1 VPLSGGINY
10 CESILHLY
18 AFFICIRRSYPAILQ
33 ALSEA
38 ISRESDPPALDNICG
53 AVARLICTNHEAV
66 PLGQVLP
73 VFLNHLPLK
82 EDFEENDMVQKAF
95 RVLYMNDLPS
105 IEPHLEQMLIITID
119 SVYNKQVAS
128 EEASESAMNFMKEI
142 RTHYPDTFNKVANT
156 NPEVFNYVQAL

>member
-1 VPLSGGINY
+1 
-10 CESILHLY
+10 
-18 AFFICIRRSYPAILQ
+18 
-33 ALSEA
+33 
-38 ISRESDPPALDNICG
+38 
-53 AVARLICTNHEAV
+53 
-66 PLGQVLP
+66 
-73 VFLNHLPLK
+73 
-82 EDFEENDMVQKAF
+82 MVQKAF

-128 EEASESAMNFMKEI
+128 EEASESAVNFMKEI